1 MTLTA
6 HLSTTLA
13 DRYRIERHL
22 GEGGM
27 APIYLAAVI
36 GAERFLQEIKITANP
51 QHPHVLPLTLL
62 LVVCMVHVPTG
73 AGHAQETALITNVAG
88 RTTTTLNGP
97 WQTIIDPFE
106 VGYYDYR
113 YQPREDGFFMAR
125 TPRDKSDLVEYDFDA
140 SPRLQ
145 VPGDWNSQ
153 DERLFFYEGTVWYRK
168 VFDYRLQPGARLFV
182 HFGAANYD
190 AHVYLNGTKLGSHE
204 GGFTPFNF
212 EITAQVRS
220 TGNSLVVKVDNRR
233 RLDAVPTVNTD
244 WWNYGGLTRDV
255 MLIEL
260 PATFVRDYVLQLARG
275 STERIAGWV
284 QLDGPAAAGREVRVR
299 IPEAGI
305 ATTVSTD
312 AGGRATIDIAAGLEL
327 WSPSNPKLYELEVA
341 VGDDR
346 VSDRIG
352 FRTIATRGTDILL
365 NGKPVF
371 LRGISVHEQ
380 APKREGRANGPED
393 ARTVL
398 AWVKELGG
406 NFVRLA
412 HYPHNESMVRMAD
425 SLGLM
430 VWAEIPVYWTIQWEN
445 DATLANA
452 RRQLS
457 EMVTRDRN
465 RASVILWSMAN
476 ETPRSE
482 PRLAFLQSLARHA
495 RELDPTRLL
504 TAALE
509 LRYRRRDGVLAIDDP
524 FGRDLDVLAV
534 NEYLGW
540 YTGSPQ
546 LADSVRWES
555 AYDKPLVVSEFGAGA
570 LQGYHADAETRWS
583 EEYQASVYQHQV
595 AMFKR
600 IPFLRGVTPWIL
612 TDFRSPRRPLA
623 GIQDF
628 WNRKGLISDRGIRKQ
643 AFFILQQYYREAAA
657 TFEARE

>member
-1 MTLTA
+1 M
-6 HLSTTLA
+6 
-13 DRYRIERHL
+13 RC
-22 GEGGM
+22 
-27 APIYLAAVI
+27 
-36 GAERFLQEIKITANP
+36 
-51 QHPHVLPLTLL
+51 LTLP
-62 LVVCMVHVPTG
+62 LVVCLTHVAAGTG
-73 AGHAQETALITNVAG
+73 LCQEAALITNVAG
-88 RTTTTLNGP
+88 RATTTLNGP
-97 WQTIIDPFE
+97 WQTIIDPYE

-113 YQPREDGFFMAR
+113 YQPRQDGFFLASR
-125 TPRDKSDLVEYDFDA
+125 PRNESDLVEYDFDA

-168 VFDYRLQPGARLFV
+168 VFDYRLPPGARLFV

-190 AHVYLNGTKLGSHE
+190 AHVWLNGASLGTHE

-212 EITAQVRS
+212 EITGQVRAE
-220 TGNSLVVKVDNRR
+220 GNSLVVKVDNRR

-255 MLIEL
+255 TLIEL
-260 PATFVRDYVLQLARG
+260 PSTFVRDYVVQLAAG
-275 STERIAGWV
+275 STDRIAGWV
-284 QLDGPAAAGREVRVR
+284 QLDGPGAAGAEVTVR
-299 IPEAGI
+299 IPAAGVAI
-305 ATTVSTD
+305 TASTD
-312 AGGRATIDIAAGLEL
+312 AGGRALIDVATELVL
-327 WSPSNPKLYELEVA
+327 WSPANPRLYEVEVA
-341 VGDDR
+341 AAADR
-346 VSDRIG
+346 VTDRIG

-365 NGKPVF
+365 NGTPVF
-371 LRGISVHEQ
+371 LRGVSVHEQ

-393 ARTVL
+393 ARTLL
-398 AWVKELGG
+398 AWVKELNG

-412 HYPHNESMVRMAD
+412 HYPHNEHMVRTAD
-425 SLGLM
+425 SLGIL

-445 DATLANA
+445 EATLANA
-452 RRQLS
+452 RRQLR
-457 EMVTRDRN
+457 EMITRDRN

-482 PRLAFLQSLARHA
+482 PRLAFLRSLALHA

-509 LRYRRRDGVLAIDDP
+509 LRHRPGDGVLAIDDP

-540 YTGSPQ
+540 YTGTPE

-555 AYDKPLVVSEFGAGA
+555 AYDKPLLVSEFGAGA
-570 LQGYHADAETRWS
+570 LQGYHADARTRFS
-583 EEYQASVYQHQV
+583 EEYQASVYAHQV
-595 AMFKR
+595 AMLRR

-612 TDFRSPRRPLA
+612 TDFRSPRRPLP

-643 AFFILQQYYREAAA
+643 AFFVLQRYYREVAE
-657 TFEARE
+657 TFGTPP